1 MPLDIAD
8 YSSVLRHSRV
18 RVVFGDGTLRKLGAL
33 AVDEGATRVLLVTD
47 PGIVRA
53 GHAQRAM
60 DSLREAGVEVTLFD
74 GACENPTTREVDAGL
89 HIARELGIDFLVGL
103 GGGSSMDCAK
113 GINFLLTNGGEMMD
127 YWGVNKATQP
137 MLPLICVP
145 TTAGTGS
152 EAQSFALI
160 TDPDTH
166 QKMACGDEKALP
178 RVAIL
183 DPELIAT
190 VPHGVAA
197 ATGIDAVAH
206 AIETAGCKKRTAV
219 SRELSVA
226 AWGLLEPAFEKI
238 ISEAERSTPSPSKG
252 EGRGEGDERRM
263 NLSNSEPTMARARAS
278 MLLGAHL
285 AGAAIEKSMLGA
297 AHACANPLTARFNI
311 THGISVGLMLPH
323 VIRFNAAVG
332 ENPYHDL
339 ADAKNLARRVEFMLA
354 AAKLPRCLSDVS
366 VSRNSIAALADMAA
380 EQWTAKFN
388 PRHVESADMQ
398 RLYELALE

>member
-18 RVVFGDGTLRKLGAL
+18 RVTFGDGTLRRLGAL
-33 AVDEGATRVLLVTD
+33 AVDEGATQVLLVTD

-53 GHAQRAM
+53 GHAQRAL
-60 DSLREAGVEVTLFD
+60 DSLREAGVEVTVFD
-74 GACENPTTREVDAGL
+74 GACENPTTREVDTGVM
-89 HIARELGIDFLVGL
+89 IARELGIDFIVGL

-127 YWGVNKATQP
+127 YWGVNKATRP

-190 VPHGVAA
+190 VPQAVVA

-206 AIETAGCKKRTAV
+206 AIETAGCRKRTAV

-226 AWGLLEPAFEKI
+226 AWGLLEPAFEAVVGATGSNVEKSKSRKVE
-238 ISEAERSTPSPSKG
+238 ISELA
-252 EGRGEGDERRM
+252 
-263 NLSNSEPTMARARAS
+263 AARAS

-297 AHACANPLTARFNI
+297 AHACANPLTAKFSI
-311 THGISVGLMLPH
+311 THGVAVGLMLPH
-323 VIRFNAAVG
+323 VIRFNAETG

-339 ADAKNLARRVEFMLA
+339 ADAEILARGVESMLA
-354 AAKLPRCLSDVS
+354 AANLPRCLRDVS
-366 VSRNSIAALADMAA
+366 VPANSIAGLADMAV

-388 PRHVESADMQ
+388 PRYVESADMQ
-398 RLYELALE
+398 RLYELALK